1 MMKKTG
7 RLALSLS
14 LLLLFAGAAVL
25 VQDADARAGGGRS
38 FGGSGSRSSAAPSR
52 SYSTPKTG
60 DPGQSSSQPP
70 VQPAGGGFLRSMG
83 GGILGGLLGGMLFSS
98 LGFGG
103 TGGGFGGGGIGLI
116 EIILICGIGYWIYT
130 RMANKRREASLA
142 YQAAS
147 PAGVYQAE
155 RSYPVGAGSGPD
167 QLRRVDPSLDESQF
181 KEAAMDIFFKVQGC
195 WTNRDL
201 SAGTFLLTD
210 EMKRIFQQ
218 DIDRQ
223 IQDKKINRLEN
234 IAVRKVELVEAWQ
247 ESGMDYV
254 KAVLSANLLD
264 YTTDDTTGAVIAG
277 SRTEPVKFEECWTY
291 VRPIGSNSWKL
302 TAISQV

>member
-1 MMKKTG
+1 MNITG

-14 LLLLFAGAAVL
+14 LLLMFAGAAVL
-25 VQDADARAGGGRS
+25 VKDADARAGGGRS

-52 SYSTPKTG
+52 SYSSPNTG
-60 DPGQSSSQPP
+60 APGQPSSQPP
-70 VQPAGGGFLRSMG
+70 VQPGAGGFLRSMG
-83 GGILGGLLGGMLFSS
+83 GGLLGGLLGGMLFSS

-116 EIILICGIGYWIYT
+116 EIILIGGIGYWIYT
-130 RMANKRREASLA
+130 RMANKRREAGLA

-147 PAGVYQAE
+147 PSGAYQE
-155 RSYPVGAGSGPD
+155 GQGYPAGAGSGTD
-167 QLRRVDPSLDESQF
+167 QLRRMDPSIDEGQF
-181 KEAAMDIFFKVQGC
+181 KETAMDIFFKVQGC

-201 SAGTFLLTD
+201 SAGTGLLTD
-210 EMKRIFQQ
+210 DMKRIFKQ
-218 DIDRQ
+218 DVDKQ
-223 IQDKKINRLEN
+223 IQDKKTNRLEN
-234 IAVRKVELVEAWQ
+234 VAVRKIEVVEAWQ

-254 KAVLSANLLD
+254 KAVLFANLLD

-291 VRPIGSNSWKL
+291 VRPSGSNFWKL

>member
-1 MMKKTG
+1 MMKKTD

-38 FGGSGSRSSAAPSR
+38 YGSSGSRSSAAPSR
-52 SYSTPKTG
+52 SYSSPNTG
-60 DPGQSSSQPP
+60 APGQPSSQPP
-70 VQPAGGGFLRSMG
+70 VQPGGGGFLRSMG

-103 TGGGFGGGGIGLI
+103 TGGFGGGGIGLI

-130 RMANKRREASLA
+130 RMTNKRREASLA
-142 YQAAS
+142 YQATLPS
-147 PAGVYQAE
+147 EGYQVD
-155 RSYPVGAGSGPD
+155 RSYPVGTGSGPD
-167 QLRRVDPSLDESQF
+167 QLRRMDPSLDESQF
-181 KEAAMDIFFKVQGC
+181 KETAMDIFFKVQGC

-201 SAGTFLLTD
+201 SAGTGLLTD

-218 DIDRQ
+218 DIDQQ

-254 KAVLSANLLD
+254 KALLSANLLD

>member
-52 SYSTPKTG
+52 SYSSPNTG
-60 DPGQSSSQPP
+60 APGQPSSQPP
-70 VQPAGGGFLRSMG
+70 AQPAGGGFLRSMG
-83 GGILGGLLGGMLFSS
+83 GGIFGGLLGGMLFSS

-103 TGGGFGGGGIGLI
+103 TGGFGGGGIGLI
-116 EIILICGIGYWIYT
+116 EIILVCGIGYWIYT
-130 RMANKRREASLA
+130 RMTSKRREAGFA
-142 YQAAS
+142 YQATS
-147 PAGVYQAE
+147 PSEGYQAE
-155 RSYPVGAGSGPD
+155 RGSPVGAGSGPD
-167 QLRRVDPSLDESQF
+167 QLRLMDPSLDEGQF
-181 KEAAMDIFFKVQGC
+181 KETAMDIFFKVQGC

-201 SAGTFLLTD
+201 SAGTGLLTD
-210 EMKRIFQQ
+210 DMKRIFQQ
-218 DIDRQ
+218 DIDKQ
-223 IQDKKINRLEN
+223 IQDRKINRLEN
-234 IAVRKVELVEAWQ
+234 IAVRKIELVEAWQ

-254 KAVLSANLLD
+254 KAVLFASLLD

-291 VRPIGSNSWKL
+291 VRSIGSNAWKL

>member
-14 LLLLFAGAAVL
+14 LLLFFAGAAVL

-38 FGGSGSRSSAAPSR
+38 IGGSGSRSSAAPGR
-52 SYSTPKTG
+52 SYSSPNTG
-60 DPGQSSSQPP
+60 APGQASSQPP
-70 VQPAGGGFLRSMG
+70 VQPGGGGFLRSMG
-83 GGILGGLLGGMLFSS
+83 GGILGGLLGGMLFSG

-103 TGGGFGGGGIGLI
+103 TGGGFGGSGIGLI
-116 EIILICGIGYWIYT
+116 EILLICGIGYWIFT
-130 RMANKRREASLA
+130 RMTNKRREAGLA

-147 PAGVYQAE
+147 PSGVYEAE
-155 RSYPVGAGSGPD
+155 RGYPAGAGSGPD
-167 QLRRVDPSLDESQF
+167 QLRRMDPSLDEGRF
-181 KEAAMDIFFKVQGC
+181 KETAMDIFFKVQGC

-201 SAGTFLLTD
+201 SAGTGLLTD
-210 EMKRIFQQ
+210 DMRRIFQQ
-218 DIDRQ
+218 DMDQQ
-223 IQDKKINRLEN
+223 IRDKKINRLEN
-234 IAVRKVELVEAWQ
+234 IAVRKVEVVEAWQ

-254 KAVLSANLLD
+254 KALLSANLLD
-264 YTTDDTTGAVIAG
+264 YTTDDTTGAVLAG

-291 VRPIGSNSWKL
+291 VRPIGSNFWKL